1 MTRRLAAFH
10 SANALQVSRSL
21 AVLASPHE
29 TGPRCC
35 DRVRGHNA
43 RVDGVSRGSH
53 IVPDLLRCNSSME
66 KLRGLGEIASR
77 LGAAGSQSVALAPG
91 CHHARAAATR
101 ELTSAPVNS
110 VPSLAIS
117 SHTEPRR

>member
-21 AVLASPHE
+21 VVFASPHE
-29 TGPRCC
+29 ASSRCC
-35 DRVRGHNA
+35 DRVRGHDA

-53 IVPDLLRCNSSME
+53 IVPDLLGGNSRME

-77 LGAAGSQSVALAPG
+77 LRAAGSPSVALA
-91 CHHARAAATR
+91 
-101 ELTSAPVNS
+101 
-110 VPSLAIS
+110 
-117 SHTEPRR
+117 